1 MNRRDFIS
9 TGRAGPATID
19 VSCERLFIRY
29 LDAVDEGSEHDFLKR
44 TLADFSR
51 ARCVHLKEAYW
62 LDKKDLRNALTP
74 VLAEYKAQGGTVE
87 FN

>member
-9 TGRAGPATID
+9 AGRAGPATID

-29 LDAVDEGSEHDFLKR
+29 LDAVGDGSEHDFLER

-51 ARCVHLKEAYW
+51 ARGVRLKDAYW
-62 LDKKDLRNALTP
+62 LDKKNLRNALTP
-74 VLAEYKAQGGTVE
+74 VLAEYKAKGGAVE
-87 FN
+87 YA